1 MPLSWLRLTRA
12 SLAPT
17 IVWDWAAGLLLCG
30 AAWRAG
36 HLTLLAILLAIY
48 HGGMIANDLADR
60 TEDRAVGR
68 ARPLADGR
76 IRPAAAATA
85 LCLLWGGAFTVAA
98 LAEPGARAATVV
110 MIAAA
115 GIYNFAGRSAR
126 GAVGPALL
134 AMLRAA
140 SFFFVPIAELGLDTA
155 LAADR
160 LAAAAAY
167 ALYFMFLSRLARGE
181 ERGLPGAYGLALTLF
196 TAAAPLALLLHRP
209 LPWLAAAGWL
219 AFAALLIAPALRDA
233 RARAWPPAR
242 VRAAVRRGLGAA
254 PLVPALALLAVPH
267 PAAPV
272 WALGGV
278 AALLAVRALARI
290 IPPE

>member
-1 MPLSWLRLTRA
+1 MLLSWLRLTRA

-30 AAWRAG
+30 TAWRAG

-48 HGGMIANDLADR
+48 HGGMLANDLADR
-60 TEDRAVGR
+60 TEDRSFGR

-76 IRPAAAATA
+76 IRPTAAAVA
-85 LCLLWGGAFTVAA
+85 LFLLWGGAFAVAA
-98 LAEPGARAATVV
+98 LAEPDARAATIL

-115 GIYNFAGRSAR
+115 GIYNFAGRITR
-126 GAVGPALL
+126 GAVGPVLL
-134 AMLRAA
+134 ATLRVG
-140 SFFFVPIAELGLDTA
+140 SFFFVPITDLGLDTA

-181 ERGLPGAYGLALTLF
+181 EQGVPGAYGFALTLL
-196 TAAAPLALLLHRP
+196 TAAAPLALLVHRP
-209 LPWLAAAGWL
+209 VSWLAAIGWL
-219 AFAALLIAPALRDA
+219 AFAALVVAPALRDA
-233 RARAWPPAR
+233 RARAWPAER
-242 VRAAVRRGLGAA
+242 VRAAVRRGLGTA
-254 PLVPALALLAVPH
+254 PLVPALALLALPH
-267 PAAPV
+267 PATPA

-278 AALLAVRALARI
+278 AAMLAVRALARV